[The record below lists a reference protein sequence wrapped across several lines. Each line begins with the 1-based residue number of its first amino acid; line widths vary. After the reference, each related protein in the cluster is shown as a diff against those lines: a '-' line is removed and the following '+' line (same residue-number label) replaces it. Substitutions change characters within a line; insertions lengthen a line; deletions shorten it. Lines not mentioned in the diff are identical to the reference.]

1 MSEKEPPKNKSREA
15 RPLGEPARFGAYLLL
30 KRIAV
35 GGMSEVYL
43 ARPAKGNAPAPELV
57 IKRLLPSVLGDPR
70 SRTTFKIEASL
81 HAAARHPNVVE
92 VFEAGEVDD
101 EPYLAMEYVPGV
113 DAFRLMRRAQSETRR
128 LPPAVAI
135 YVARELCK
143 ALACVHGL
151 KDEAGKPY
159 SIVHRDVTP
168 SNVYLSGTG
177 AVKLGDFGIARSFAE
192 NTRAT
197 GAQVLKG
204 KYGYLA
210 PEQVSGEPFDY
221 HADLFSLGVVLA
233 EMLIGQSLF
242 PGAGQLAVLLAIRD
256 CRIDPLRASKHLL
269 PHGLFPILEK
279 ALAKAPADRFPSAID
294 LYDALASYEQ
304 PDRESLEAELARWV
318 KWAGDPEGLAKRIEG
333 VLRDSTKM
341 AAVKLGTPLP
351 HRAIDPQT
359 VPPPH
364 PSLANVRTEDGRVLN
379 DVPFA
384 KLVEFVVTG
393 ELGPH
398 DEVSVGGAGFQRLGS
413 FDVLARHLPP
423 STATTSQLAGPGIP
437 DYVAELASTSMLE
450 VLGWLFVHRETG
462 VLFAERPGDGPRSMR
477 ATASAVPPSSRPVGW
492 GATRKELY
500 FDNGRLILVASSEPS
515 ELLGEHLVRQGAI
528 DRIELE
534 TALNALPRYGGRLGD
549 TLIGL
554 GLVDPVEVFRAIQS
568 QGRAR
573 VADTFRWPKG
583 RASFYR
589 GVIPQRVDFRLD
601 LDLPDLAQAGLEH
614 SVSDAMMISRHRDDL
629 AVSYVP
635 VRPPPQHAMAVP
647 WAPSILHL
655 VAAVGK
661 GRELADLLVT
671 LKNTRKMS
679 PSETLRALEIAVAM
693 GLIRRA

>member
-1 MSEKEPPKNKSREA
+1 MSEREPPKTKSRDA
-15 RPLGEPARFGAYLLL
+15 RPLGEPIRFGSYILQ

-43 ARPAKGNAPAPELV
+43 ARPASGSKPASELV

-70 SRTTFKIEASL
+70 NRTTFEVEANL
-81 HAAARHPNVVE
+81 HAAAAHPNVVQ
-92 VFEAGEVDD
+92 VFEAGEVAG

-128 LPPAVAI
+128 LPAGCAV

-151 KDEAGKPY
+151 RDGAGKPY

-168 SNVYLSGTG
+168 SNVYLSVTG

-197 GAQVLKG
+197 GNQMLKG

-221 HADLFSLGVVLA
+221 HADLFSLAVVLA

-256 CRIDPLRASKHLL
+256 CRIDPLRAAKSLL
-269 PHGLFPILEK
+269 PNGLFPILEK
-279 ALAKAPADRFPSAID
+279 ALAKAPGDRFPSALE
-294 LYDALASYEQ
+294 LYEALAPYEV
-304 PDRESLEAELARWV
+304 PNRDLLSTELSRWV
-318 KWAGDPEGLAKRIEG
+318 KWAGDPELLAKRIEG
-333 VLRDSTKM
+333 ALRDSTKM
-341 AAVKLGTPLP
+341 ASVRLGTPMP
-351 HRAIDPQT
+351 HKAIEHET
-359 VPPPH
+359 IPPPH
-364 PSLANVRTEDGRVLN
+364 PSLANVRTEDGRVLK

-384 KLVEFVVTG
+384 KLVELIITG
-393 ELGPH
+393 ELVAQ
-398 DEVSVGGAGFQRLGS
+398 DEVSVAGAKYQKLET
-413 FDVLARHLPP
+413 VELLARHLPP
-423 STATTSQLAGPGIP
+423 STATTRELAGPGIP
-437 DYVAELASTSMLE
+437 DYVAELSSTSMLE
-450 VLGWLFVHRETG
+450 VLGWLFVRRETG
-462 VLFAERPGDGPRSMR
+462 ALFTERPGDGPRSSR
-477 ATASAVPPSSRPVGW
+477 VSSPGGPPSSRTLG
-492 GATRKELY
+492 GGSRKELY

-515 ELLGEHLVRQGAI
+515 ELLGEYLVRQELI
-528 DRIELE
+528 TRTELE
-534 TALNALPRYGGRLGD
+534 MALLALPRYDGRLGD

-573 VADTFRWPKG
+573 VADIFRWPKG

-601 LDLPDLAQAGLEH
+601 LDLPDLAQAGLEQ
-614 SVSDAMMISRHRDDL
+614 SATDATVISRHKSDL
-629 AVSYVP
+629 GVSYAP
-635 VRPPPQHAMAVP
+635 VRPPPAHASSVA
-647 WAPSILHL
+647 WAPSILL
-655 VAAVGK
+655 LMGALGK
-661 GRELADLLVT
+661 GLELGVLLVN
-671 LKNTRKMS
+671 LKNTRKLE
-679 PSETLRALEIAVAM
+679 PAETLRALEIAVAM
-693 GLIRRA
+693 GLVKRA